1 MKTRNIGEYD
11 VAEVGLGCMVLSH
24 AYNVAPSEEQGIEL
38 LHAALDLGVTH
49 FDTASLYG
57 FGRNET
63 LLGKAF
69 KGLHD
74 RIHLASK
81 CGMGGVDGK
90 RVIDGRPETLLK
102 TVDESLARL
111 QTDHIDLYYLHRWD
125 KSVPIED
132 SMGALVKMREQGKIG
147 AIGLSEVSAATLRK
161 AHAVHPITAIQN
173 EYSLWVRNP
182 EIALLGACEELDVA
196 LVAYCPV
203 ARGFLTGGVKRADDF
218 VERDIRSGM
227 PRFNEP
233 HFSNNLQWLADFQ
246 AIAAELECTPAQ
258 LALQWLLNKRPYIIP
273 IPGTRSV
280 SHLQENIAAA
290 KLNVPQEAL
299 ERIEALINQ
308 ASVSG
313 SRYPQATQNEIDTEQ
328 FQIEL
333 ES

>member
-1 MKTRNIGEYD
+1 MKTRNIGEHE

-69 KGLHD
+69 NGLHD

-102 TVDESLARL
+102 TIDESLARL

-161 AHAVHPITAIQN
+161 AHAVHPITAIQ
-173 EYSLWVRNP
+173 
-182 EIALLGACEELDVA
+182 
-196 LVAYCPV
+196 
-203 ARGFLTGGVKRADDF
+203 
-218 VERDIRSGM
+218 
-227 PRFNEP
+227 
-233 HFSNNLQWLADFQ
+233 
-246 AIAAELECTPAQ
+246 
-258 LALQWLLNKRPYIIP
+258 
-273 IPGTRSV
+273 
-280 SHLQENIAAA
+280 
-290 KLNVPQEAL
+290 
-299 ERIEALINQ
+299 
-308 ASVSG
+308 
-313 SRYPQATQNEIDTEQ
+313 
-328 FQIEL
+328 
-333 ES
+333 

>member
-1 MKTRNIGEYD
+1 MKTRRIGQFD
-11 VAEVGLGCMVLSH
+11 VAEIGLGGMVLSH
-24 AYNVAPSEEQGIEL
+24 AYNTAPSEEQGIEL
-38 LHAALDLGVTH
+38 LHAALDMGVTH

-69 KGLHD
+69 KGLRD

-102 TVDESLARL
+102 TIEESLTRL

-132 SMGALVKMREQGKIG
+132 SMGALAQMVEQGKIG
-147 AIGLSEVSAATLRK
+147 AVGLSEVSSNTLRK
-161 AHAVHPITAIQN
+161 AHAVHPVAALQN

-182 EIALLGACEELDVA
+182 EIALLEACEELDVA
-196 LVAYCPV
+196 LVAYCPL
-203 ARGFLTGGVKRADDF
+203 ARGFLAGNLEVADGFADG
-218 VERDIRSGM
+218 DIRRGM

-233 HFSNNLQWLADFQ
+233 HFSNNVQWLGEFK
-246 AIAAELECTPAQ
+246 AIAAELECTPGQ
-258 LALQWLLNKRPYIIP
+258 LALHWLLRKRPYIIP

-280 SHLQENIAAA
+280 SHLQENIAASQ
-290 KLNVPQEAL
+290 LNVPQDTLDRVECL
-299 ERIEALINQ
+299 VNQ
-308 ASVSG
+308 NTVSG
-313 SRYPQATQNEIDTEQ
+313 PRYPQPTQNEIDTEQ
-328 FQIEL
+328 FEVEL
-333 ES
+333 EG